1 MNDRKKHIAFY
12 IGSLNKGGAER
23 VFVNLAEYFQ
33 KEGCQVTMITQYQ
46 KENEY
51 ELPAGVTRVISD
63 LTPEEEGGR
72 LANFVNRFKKLRR
85 IYKEYAPDLV
95 LSCIGKNNFMSMA
108 AAFLQK
114 TKTVISVVADPKEE
128 YYNAPMRLLANLM
141 FPFADGAVFQT
152 TDAVAWFSKPVQKKA
167 VILKNSLNSAFLLPR
182 FEGERKKEIVAVGR
196 MDKNKNQR
204 MLLNAFAKIA
214 DRFPDH
220 TVTIYGKG
228 ELKEA
233 LAGEARQLGIGS
245 RVNLPGT
252 TTDVPGA
259 IRQSEVFVLTSNSE
273 GMPNTL
279 LEAMALGLPCI
290 STDCPCGGPK
300 DLIQSGENGF
310 LVPVGDADALA
321 ETLALLLGDKALQ
334 EKVGKEAWK
343 LQESYTPEKV
353 NSQWKEYFEKV
364 LSEK

>member
-1 MNDRKKHIAFY
+1 MKHVAFY

-33 KEGCQVTMITQYQ
+33 KEGCQVTMITQYK

-51 ELPAGVTRVISD
+51 ELPEGVTRVLSD

-72 LANFVNRFKKLRR
+72 IANFVNRYRKLRR
-85 IYKEYAPDLV
+85 IYKECAPDLV
-95 LSCIGKNNFMSMA
+95 LSCIGKNNFMSQTA
-108 AAFLQK
+108 ALGLK
-114 TKTVISVVADPKEE
+114 TKAVISVVADPKEE
-128 YYNAPMRLLANLM
+128 YYNMPMRLLANLM

-152 TDAVAWFSKPVQKKA
+152 TDAVAWFSKAVQKKA
-167 VILKNSLNSAFLLPR
+167 VILKNSLNPAFLLPR

-196 MDKNKNQR
+196 MDDNKNQR
-204 MLLNAFAKIA
+204 MLLRAFAKIE
-214 DRFPDH
+214 DKFPDY

-233 LAGEARQLGIGS
+233 LKKEAEELGIGAK
-245 RVNLPGT
+245 VNLPGT

-259 IRQSEVFVLTSNSE
+259 VRQSDVFVLTSNSE

-300 DLIQSGENGF
+300 DLIVSGKNGF
-310 LVPVGDADALA
+310 LVPVKDADALA
-321 ETLALLLGDKALQ
+321 ETLSLLLGDKDLR

-353 NSQWKEYFEKV
+353 NGEWKDYFEQV